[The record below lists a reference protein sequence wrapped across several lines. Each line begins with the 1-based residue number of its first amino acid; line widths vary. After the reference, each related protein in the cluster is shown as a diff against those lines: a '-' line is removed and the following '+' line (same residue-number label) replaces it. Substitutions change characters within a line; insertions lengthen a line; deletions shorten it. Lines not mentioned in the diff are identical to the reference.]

1 MIEEWKR
8 RIIVRLGGVVPDE
21 KQTFVMEAQ
30 MERAEELR
38 VDRLGPSE
46 DDLVGEREPFVPP
59 NDPWRPATTLGPIRR
74 R

>member
-8 RIIVRLGGVVPDE
+8 RIITRLGGVVPEE
-21 KQTFVMEAQ
+21 KKTFVMDAQ

-38 VDRLGPSE
+38 VERLGLSE
-46 DDLVGEREPFVPP
+46 EDLVGEREPFVPA
-59 NDPWRPATTLGPIRR
+59 DPWRPATTLGPIRR

>member
-8 RIIVRLGGVVPDE
+8 RIITRLGGVVPE
-21 KQTFVMEAQ
+21 PKQSFVMEAN

-46 DDLVGEREPFVPP
+46 DDLDGEREPFVPD
-59 NDPWRPATTLGPIRR
+59 DPWRPATTLGPIRR

>member
-8 RIIVRLGGVVPDE
+8 RIITALGGVVPDE
-21 KQTFVMEAQ
+21 KQSFVMDAD

-38 VDRLGPSE
+38 VDRLGIDE
-46 DDLVGEREPFVPP
+46 NDLMGDREPFIPD
-59 NDPWRPATTLGPIRR
+59 DPWRPATTLGPIRR